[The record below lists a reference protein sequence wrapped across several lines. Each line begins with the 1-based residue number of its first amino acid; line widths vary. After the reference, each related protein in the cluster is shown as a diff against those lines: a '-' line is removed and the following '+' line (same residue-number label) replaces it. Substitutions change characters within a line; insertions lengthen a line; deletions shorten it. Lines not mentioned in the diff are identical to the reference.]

1 MQLRDN
7 EMKVLRDKE
16 MTLWLLLLL
25 AVVSIMIYRIG
36 FHIPVPGFDE
46 EAVRNLL
53 AR

>member
-1 MQLRDN
+1 
-7 EMKVLRDKE
+7 MKVLRDRE

-25 AVVSIMIYRIG
+25 AVVLLLIYRIG

-53 AR
+53 AK